1 MGKESNANLSESGS
15 AVKDNGENIITQETA
30 QKKLEEA
37 TQKLQDNN
45 DQQTSAEAERKP
57 IADRLELNRPK
68 LQETEQKLGI
78 AEKKRNTLSTAIQN
92 NSKRITEIE
101 AEITGLTSNV
111 STLSPEE
118 VQEKLKKLQ
127 TEKADKEKDNAE
139 KKPILEQTKK
149 DIAVLEAEKAKLS
162 KAISDDEALI
172 KPIEAR
178 LAQLKVDWEPLQK
191 KESQLRAESKGLAE
205 VIDKWQREAQRIQQ
219 ITQDGLKREAEENS
233 RKEQKIT
240 QADFNREYG
249 SYV

>member
-30 QKKLEEA
+30 QQKLEEA

-45 DQQTSAEAERKP
+45 DQQTAAEAERKP

-68 LQETEQKLGI
+68 LKETEQKLGI
-78 AEKKRNTLSTAIQN
+78 AEEKRNTLSTAIQT

-101 AEITGLTSNV
+101 AEITELTSNV

-127 TEKADKEKDNAE
+127 TEKADKERDNAE
-139 KKPILEQTKK
+139 KKPILAQTEKE
-149 DIAVLEAEKAKLS
+149 IATLSAQKAQLS
-162 KAISDDEALI
+162 KAISDDETLI

-178 LAQLKVDWEPLQK
+178 LVQLKEEWKPLQK

-205 VIDKWQREAQRIQQ
+205 VINK
-219 ITQDGLKREAEENS
+219 
-233 RKEQKIT
+233 
-240 QADFNREYG
+240 
-249 SYV
+249 

>member
-30 QKKLEEA
+30 QQKLEEA

-45 DQQTSAEAERKP
+45 DQQTAAEAERKP

-68 LQETEQKLGI
+68 LKETEQKLGI
-78 AEKKRNTLSTAIQN
+78 AEEKRNTLSTAIQN

-101 AEITGLTSNV
+101 AEITELTSNV

-127 TEKADKEKDNAE
+127 TEKADKERDNAE
-139 KKPILEQTKK
+139 KKPILAQTEKE
-149 DIAVLEAEKAKLS
+149 IATLSAQKAQLS
-162 KAISDDEALI
+162 KAISDDETLI

-178 LAQLKVDWEPLQK
+178 LVQLKEEWKPLQK

-205 VIDKWQREAQRIQQ
+205 VINK
-219 ITQDGLKREAEENS
+219 
-233 RKEQKIT
+233 
-240 QADFNREYG
+240 
-249 SYV
+249 